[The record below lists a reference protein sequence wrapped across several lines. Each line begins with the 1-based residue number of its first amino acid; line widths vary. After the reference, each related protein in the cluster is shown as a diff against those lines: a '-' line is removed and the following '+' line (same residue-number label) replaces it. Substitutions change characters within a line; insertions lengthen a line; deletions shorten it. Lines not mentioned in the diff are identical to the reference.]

1 MGLFDK
7 VIDRTVEQIAH
18 SWNVFQN
25 KEPTKTYNYTDHVG
39 RGMMYRPDKPY
50 LTKTNEGSIISSIMN
65 RIALDVSMLTIRHVK
80 VDENGM
86 YLEDIDSELNECL
99 KIQANIDQTAARALH
114 DGVMSMFDEGCIA
127 VTPIETDYNPETQQ
141 FDVESMRMAKILE
154 WYPEAVRLD
163 VYNQQTGIH
172 EEVTVEKSYVSI
184 IENPLFAVMNEENS
198 TLTRLKNKLILLDS
212 VDNQSASGKLDIII
226 QLPYV
231 IKTQKKREEADKRK
245 KEIEMQLQDSKYG
258 IVYTDGSE
266 KITQLNR
273 PVENNL
279 MGQVEYLTSMLYG
292 QLGLTESVMDG
303 TADDKTMLN
312 YYNRT
317 VYPIVEA
324 FVDEY
329 KRKFLTREQRNNN
342 ESIMYFKDV
351 LKTVP
356 VSELAEIADK
366 LTRNEILS
374 PNEIRAA
381 IGYKPSTDPAANEL
395 RNRNISMKNEQPTE
409 GDQNGKEN
417 V

>member
-1 MGLFDK
+1 MGIFDS
-7 VIDRTVEQIAH
+7 VIDYTVDRIAH

-25 KEPTKTYNYTDHVG
+25 REPTKTYNYTEHMG

-50 LTKTNEGSIISSIMN
+50 LTKTNERSIIGAIMN
-65 RIALDVSMLTIRHVK
+65 RIALDVASLNVRHVIT
-80 VDENGM
+80 DENGM
-86 YLEDIDSELNECL
+86 YKEDVKSALNQCLSLE
-99 KIQANIDQTAARALH
+99 ANIDQTASRAFH
-114 DGVMSMFDEGCIA
+114 DATMSMFDEGCIA
-127 VTPIETDYNPETQQ
+127 VIPVDTDYNPETKE
-141 FDVESMRMAKILE
+141 FDIESTRVGRIIE
-154 WYPEAVRLD
+154 WYPEAIRVD
-163 VYNQQTGIH
+163 VYNQKTGVH
-172 EEVTVEKSYVSI
+172 EEVTVDKSFTSI
-184 IENPLFAVMNEENS
+184 IENPLYAVMNEENS
-198 TLTRLKNKLILLDS
+198 TLARLKQKLILLDS
-212 VDNQSASGKLDIII
+212 IDNQSASGKLDIII

-279 MGQVEYLTSMLYG
+279 MAQVEYLTSMLYG
-292 QLGLTESVMDG
+292 QLGITESVMDG
-303 TADDKTMLN
+303 TADDATMLN

-317 VYPIVEA
+317 VYLILDA

-329 KRKFLTREQRNNN
+329 KRKFLSKNQRENN
-342 ESIMYFKDV
+342 ETVMYFKDT

-356 VSELAEIADK
+356 VSQLADIADK

-381 IGYKPSTDPAANEL
+381 IGYKPSTDPAADEL
-395 RNRNISMKNEQPTE
+395 RNRNISMKNEVQTE
-409 GDQNGKEN
+409 GDQNGK
-417 V
+417 